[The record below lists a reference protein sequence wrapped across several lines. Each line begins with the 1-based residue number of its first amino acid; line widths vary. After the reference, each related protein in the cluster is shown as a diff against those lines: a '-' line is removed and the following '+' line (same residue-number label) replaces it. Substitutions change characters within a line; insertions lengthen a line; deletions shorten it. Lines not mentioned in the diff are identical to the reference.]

1 MSIHTRHSEHPVV
14 PVATLREFRRISV
27 YAWLVLIFAA
37 LCLGG
42 VWSWIAALQWI
53 LQAGLLWVLVMH
65 KTRTHLPLN
74 YNDTTRIP
82 HPHLG
87 LANRLTILR
96 GWLIAC
102 TGGFLFQPLPPGLL
116 VLVPAGLYAVSAI
129 VDRLDGYAAR
139 KTGQVS
145 RMGMELDTVFD
156 ALGLAVA
163 PLLAVWLGKIH
174 WSYLLVSCAYYL
186 LQWGIS
192 YRHKAGLPVVALQ
205 PKLSRRAIAGF
216 QMGFIAVVLFP
227 IFEPPVTWIAGIAFM
242 LPVLAGFLLDWLAV
256 SGKIV
261 KNSYVNQEM
270 LELGESVIHCGSQ
283 PLLRLILVGMLLTA
297 VLQHSGNIST
307 IMHATPLLLYAV
319 VACCGLILMGILGR
333 IFALILVLLL
343 GWYYTTH
350 LMGPLD
356 YVILPVAIW
365 VMILGTGRFSAY
377 SWDDAWVNRYDGA

>member
-1 MSIHTRHSEHPVV
+1 MSIYTRHSEHPVV
-14 PVATLREFRRISV
+14 PVATLREFRCISV

-53 LQAGLLWVLVMH
+53 LQAGLLWLLVMH
-65 KTRTHLPLN
+65 QTRSHLPLN
-74 YNDTTRIP
+74 YNDTENIP

-116 VLVPAGLYAVSAI
+116 ILVPAGLYAVSAI

-145 RMGMELDTVFD
+145 RMGMELDTEFD
-156 ALGLAVA
+156 ALGLVVA

-174 WSYLLVSCAYYL
+174 WSYLSVSCAYYL
-186 LQWGIS
+186 LQWGIR
-192 YRHKAGLPVVALQ
+192 YRHKAGLPVFALQ

-227 IFEPPVTWIAGIAFM
+227 IFEPPATWIAGIAFM
-242 LPVLAGFLLDWLAV
+242 LPVLAGFMLDWLAA
-256 SGKIV
+256 SGAIAKI
-261 KNSYVNQEM
+261 SYVNQEV
-270 LELGESVIHCGSQ
+270 LERGKSVIHCVSQ
-283 PLLRLILVGMLLTA
+283 PLLRLALVGMLLTA
-297 VLQHSGNIST
+297 VLQHAGNIST
-307 IMHATPLLLYAV
+307 IIHATPLFLYAV
-319 VACCGLILMGILGR
+319 AACCVLILMGILGR

-343 GWYYTTH
+343 GWYYTIH